1 MGLSGLVV
9 TGIGGKR
16 SMAVLMATASC
27 TAYRA
32 ALESS
37 GEVVGERTLV
47 RRVGWLAALAQTMT
61 TQILTE
67 RWTGA
72 ALSDLASGTSSDGRA
87 LPAKGWMAVRRL
99 SWGCAAPA
107 GVYVPERVRRIAEE
121 EAARALRLALHR
133 RTVLAAVCA
142 TWPADPARHS
152 EAEWRALRAALP
164 AGVSTAQI
172 RNRTRQ
178 VRAHLTAHGSL
189 PIDVTGLEEVPV
201 VAAQVLLAAA
211 DKQLV
216 TLTRATAVPADA
228 GASGGPGTDKGGGPA
243 AGDGHDGPQT
253 AVLRVK
259 LPLVAAPVSR
269 ADWAWHVIVFTVPPH
284 VPTHAAWCA
293 PTLRVAAHRLRV
305 DLPFTVPLPVVSAVG
320 HRVGLGLDWGVN
332 TLLTGTVAR
341 LTHPTDDG
349 LTGKPGSGRTTG
361 PAGGRVVSD
370 GRMLRY
376 DATAI
381 SAKLHRLRAHRERL
395 AAKRDHY
402 AALLPGMCAP
412 HFQWADLQHHHARA
426 AAEHERVCA
435 RIRRLNH
442 ALAWSAAR
450 WAVDQAIATGAG
462 VIYLEDLATLQA
474 RGRRRGNAR
483 LSGQVRGLVVAAIR
497 HLAAKASIAVV
508 TVPAR
513 GTSKYC
519 PRCGTGTSVLQHVAA
534 PDRPKRAGWKWAR
547 CSCGLSADRDWAA
560 AERIV
565 ARGLLGQSHTRTDR
579 ATGHRT
585 ITVVVEGNVAR
596 ARRPRAEARRVRRAN
611 RTGRDSFVRP
621 DRPGPTL
628 GKGRSTPKRPG
639 RPPRVAQGARVVRG
653 EAGLAQ
659 ASRRVPEWRT
669 VPAPTTV
676 GQRPAGHEPQ
686 SGHPLGSRSGR
697 ARDFQHRT
705 GFHRARATPV
715 IRLSAEYGPRAGT
728 ATPTQAV

>member
-1 MGLSGLVV
+1 
-9 TGIGGKR
+9 
-16 SMAVLMATASC
+16 MAVLIATASC

-37 GEVVGERTLV
+37 GEVVSERALV
-47 RRVGWLAALAQTMT
+47 RRVGWLAALAQTMAA
-61 TQILTE
+61 QVVTE

-72 ALSDLASGTSSDGRA
+72 ALTELASGKSGDGRV

-99 SWGCAAPA
+99 GWGCSAPT

-133 RTVLAAVCA
+133 RAVLTAVCA
-142 TWPADPARHS
+142 TWPVDPGRRS
-152 EAEWRALRAALP
+152 EAEWRALRAVLP
-164 AGVSTAQI
+164 AGTSAAEI

-178 VRAHLTAHGSL
+178 VRAHLAEHGLL
-189 PIDVTGLEEVPV
+189 PADVTGVEGSPV

-211 DKQLV
+211 DKQLL
-216 TLTRATAVPADA
+216 TLTRAGAAGLAGGEPGTAVPV
-228 GASGGPGTDKGGGPA
+228 GPD
-243 AGDGHDGPQT
+243 T

-259 LPLVAAPVSR
+259 LPLVAAPASR
-269 ADWAWHVIVFTVPPH
+269 ADWAWHVITFTVPPH
-284 VPTHAAWCA
+284 VPVHAEWCA

-305 DLPFTVPLPVVSAVG
+305 DLPFTVAVPAVLAVG

-341 LTHPTDDG
+341 LTDDQTEG
-349 LTGKPGSGRTTG
+349 QGSGPGTG
-361 PAGGRVVSD
+361 PVGGRVVSD

-381 SAKLHRLRAHRERL
+381 SAKLHRLRGHREHL
-395 AAKRDHY
+395 ATKRDHY
-402 AALLPGMCAP
+402 AALLPGLSAP
-412 HFQWADLQHHHARA
+412 HPQWAALQDWQARA
-426 AAEHERVCA
+426 AIEHERICA
-435 RIRRLNH
+435 KIRRLNR

-450 WAVDQAIATGAG
+450 WAVDQAIATNCSA
-462 VIYLEDLATLQA
+462 ICLEDLATLQA
-474 RGRRRGNAR
+474 HGHRKGNAR
-483 LSGQVRGLVVAAIR
+483 LSGQVRGLVVDAIR
-497 HLAAKASIAVV
+497 HLAAKAGIAVV

-534 PDRPKRAGWKWAR
+534 PDRPTRAGWKWAR

-585 ITVVVEGNVAR
+585 ITTVVEGNVSR
-596 ARRPRAEARRVRRAN
+596 ARRSRAEIRRVRRAN
-611 RTGRDSFVRP
+611 RTGRDTFTRP
-621 DRPGPTL
+621 DRPGPTP
-628 GKGRSTPKRPG
+628 GKGRPTPKRPG
-639 RPPRVAQGARVVRG
+639 RPPRAARGVRD

-659 ASRRVPEWRT
+659 AFRRVPEWRT
-669 VPAPTTV
+669 VPAPTVV

-686 SGHPLGSRSGR
+686 SGHLAVVRSGR

-705 GFHRARATPV
+705 GFQRTRATPV
-715 IRLSAEYGPRAGT
+715 IRLSADYGPRART
-728 ATPTQAV
+728 ATPARPV